1 MPELAPEVLD
11 EIVLRVAHVG
21 GQPQLVMQMR
31 RTVYAENGLVLANPR
46 HEPLPESYAID
57 VALNFIRQAAV
68 GAIQFKESQGALL
81 AGKVIQ
87 G

>member
-31 RTVYAENGLVLANPR
+31 RSVYVENGIVLASPR

-57 VALNFIRQAAV
+57 VVLNFVRQAAV
-68 GAIQFKESQGALL
+68 GAIQLKESQGAFL
-81 AGKVIQ
+81 APREIRG
-87 G
+87 